1 MFPFSFLYFKNI
13 GAFGTEKKCGYFKQN
28 FIIYILCV
36 CEYVQVSASACGD
49 QSLNPLD
56 LDGYMV
62 LSRLIC
68 VWEIKLGSSESPDHI
83 LSTD

>member
-1 MFPFSFLYFKNI
+1 M
-13 GAFGTEKKCGYFKQN
+13 
-28 FIIYILCV
+28 